1 MNEMTLKCMA
11 YDGECCKDCRFYVQG
26 YCQCKDKSTS
36 AYRTACAD
44 FEEM

>member
-11 YDGECCKDCRFYVQG
+11 YDGECCNYVQG
-26 YCQCKDKSTS
+26 YCQCKDESTS